1 MKIKRNFQQISW
13 LLLTLIGMVVHFQAL
28 AQGRSTVTKKKYDA
42 VVSTTNELTAAIK
55 TANNRANKSVR
66 YRIFIKNGKYTLPR
80 STSASITS
88 DDGNKYPSPIT
99 LISASNI
106 SFIGES
112 MEGVVISN
120 DIPADATYQGKF
132 GVTSVYDGI
141 SKSDVLQIQ
150 NSVSNTYFQDITVKN
165 SMPDSR
171 GRNLAIQDRGTQT
184 IYKNMCLWGFQD
196 TWTSNKDRGLF
207 YFEDGLLRGRTDFI
221 CGKGDAYFNH
231 VTIQMCMNT
240 GGYIAV
246 PSKSVKYGFVFKDCT
261 IKGESKSLN
270 GNYTLGRP
278 WGQGT
283 PIALWIDTKMEIIP
297 SAVGW
302 NEMSNGWPKRFAEYN
317 SMTANGTPVD
327 LSKRKTV
334 FGDGHPNNPRL
345 TAEEAAEA
353 SDMANM
359 FGSWNPQNAT
369 EQAPAPENVTLT
381 GTTLSWDNSNSIL
394 LWAIVK
400 DGAVVDF
407 TITPFYTID
416 DPTARYAVRA
426 ANEMGGLGEAA
437 EATVVDGIKPAGA
450 SSMSDDGTFFNL
462 QGIPVIQPHHGIFI
476 VNHHKV
482 VME

>member
-1 MKIKRNFQQISW
+1 MTTKRLLYKSW
-13 LLLTLIGMVVHFQAL
+13 LMIALIGMAVHFPAS
-28 AQGRSTVTKKKYDA
+28 AQVRSAITKKKYDA
-42 VVSTTNELTAAIK
+42 VVSNTNELTAAIRA
-55 TANNRANKSVR
+55 ANSRANKSVR
-66 YRIFIKNGKYTLPR
+66 YRIFIKNGNYKFPR
-80 STSASITS
+80 NTATTITS

-112 MEGVVISN
+112 MEGVIITN

-132 GVTSVYDGI
+132 GITSVYDGI

-150 NSVSNTYFQDITVKN
+150 NSVSNTYFQDLTVRN

-184 IYKNMCLWGFQD
+184 IYKNTCLWGFQD

-207 YFEDGLLRGRTDFI
+207 YFENGLVRGRTDFL
-221 CGKGDAYFNH
+221 CGKGDAYFNQ
-231 VTIQMCMNT
+231 VTIQVCMNT

-278 WGQGT
+278 WGKGT
-283 PIALWIDTKMEIIP
+283 PIALWIDTKMEIVP
-297 SAVGW
+297 TTLGW
-302 NEMSNGWPKRFAEYN
+302 SEMSDGWPKRFAEYN

-353 SDMANM
+353 SDMSNM
-359 FGSWNPQNAT
+359 FGSWNPKAAT
-369 EQAPAPENVTLT
+369 EQAPAPTHVTLS
-381 GTTLSWDNSNSIL
+381 GSTLSWEDSDLVL

-400 DGAVVDF
+400 DGAVIDF
-407 TITPFYTID
+407 TTTPSYTVD
-416 DPTARYAVRA
+416 DPDARYMVRA
-426 ANEMGGLGEAA
+426 ANEMGGLGEAT
-437 EATVVDGIKPAGA
+437 EATVIDGIRSLSIPSKV
-450 SSMSDDGTFFNL
+450 SESTYNL
-462 QGIPVIQPHHGIFI
+462 QGIRVSHPRQGVFI
-476 VNHHKV
+476 VNGRKV
-482 VME
+482 VVK